1 MEQAAWTGQ
10 KDRLLTSPRY
20 QLLVQQAALDE
31 GVEPGCVERAI
42 VAAVAPDRTLAQVL
56 GRIGEV
62 YEEVIAHT
70 RGVIEG
76 VPALRVV
83 KQKCTNPRCD
93 NDDPNEFIP
102 SRGGAVACMRCGDC
116 QSDFVIHE
124 GEMYRNFADQE
135 DRSHHGPALNPL
147 YSASYNLGTQF
158 SGLRGQKRNTGRETD
173 FSVSNIG
180 KEVVGTRVEYKDDQ
194 KSKAFRLMREQGANL
209 VLHGLVRKKAEE
221 LFAAYRDARDRL
233 YDFEAVVAACLIAGH
248 LEVLV
253 EEGGGAGGR
262 ARLAFGCPVCGM
274 QGFTTKRDADK
285 HCTIPSLSLNPSAS
299 SGAGGAGADGQPG
312 PAVAGAGAAGA
323 GAAGGGGGGGGG
335 NGVPHVLAGRKT
347 SSEMAQDPEV
357 HKMTLAQ
364 TKALLEWVA
373 QGQEYGRQIEG
384 VCRGLQKEL
393 RALARGGGGGAGTD
407 DDDSDAEAAGAAA
420 VEEEE
425 GGDYKAGQLL
435 VMTSLKQLAAWCGGG
450 GGGDG
455 GASAGA
461 AAAKLF
467 FDYCQGVK
475 KRKAERDALLEE
487 EEQDRKRRRLQ
498 EDKPLWEGLS

>member
-1 MEQAAWTGQ
+1 MKAAQ
-10 KDRLLTSPRY
+10 
-20 QLLVQQAALDE
+20 DE
-31 GVEPGCVERAI
+31 SLEPGCVERAI
-42 VAAVAPDRTLAQVL
+42 VEAVAPDRTLGQVL
-56 GRIGEV
+56 ARIPEV

-70 RGVIEG
+70 RGVIQG

-83 KQKCTNPRCD
+83 QQRCTNPRCD
-93 NDDPNEFIP
+93 NDDPNEFRP

-158 SGLRGQKRNTGRETD
+158 SGFRGQKRNTGRETD

-180 KEVVGTRVEYKDDQ
+180 KEVAGTRVEYKDDQ

-209 VLHGLVRKKAEE
+209 VLHDLVRKKAEE

-253 EEGGGAGGR
+253 EEGYEAGGR
-262 ARLAFGCPVCGM
+262 PRLTFGCPACGM
-274 QGFTTKRDADK
+274 VGFTTKRDADK
-285 HCTIPSLSLNPSAS
+285 HCTIPALNPSAS
-299 SGAGGAGADGQPG
+299 GGGGGGGAADGQPT
-312 PAVAGAGAAGA
+312 AAAG
-323 GAAGGGGGGGGG
+323 GAQGGGGGGGGAGGPGTGAGG
-335 NGVPHVLAGRKT
+335 NVGGVLPPHMHTHVPGRKT
-347 SSEMAQDPEV
+347 SSEVPQDPEV
-357 HKMTLAQ
+357 HKMTLEQ
-364 TKALLEWVA
+364 TRALLAWVA
-373 QGQEYGRQIEG
+373 QGQGQEAAIDG

-393 RALARGGGGGAGTD
+393 RALARGAGGGGAGTD
-407 DDDSDAEAAGAAA
+407 DDESDADAA
-420 VEEEE
+420 VEEGE
-425 GGDYKAGQLL
+425 YKAGQLL
-435 VMTSLKQLAAWCGGG
+435 VMTSVKQLAAWCGGG
-450 GGGDG
+450 ERGL
-455 GASAGA
+455 

-467 FDYCQGVK
+467 HDYLQGVK

-498 EDKPLWEGLS
+498 EERPLWEGLS